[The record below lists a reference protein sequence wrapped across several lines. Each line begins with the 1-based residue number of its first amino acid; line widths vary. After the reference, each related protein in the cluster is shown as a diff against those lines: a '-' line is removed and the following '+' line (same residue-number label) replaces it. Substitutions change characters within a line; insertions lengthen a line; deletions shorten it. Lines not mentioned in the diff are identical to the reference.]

1 MNNYNDKKLGTCSVH
16 VGSREKIGELRNKNR
31 AMPFLCLIKPVFH
44 LVTLFAEFIVGISKR
59 NLDEILTI
67 ILLKSPF
74 ILTN

>member
-1 MNNYNDKKLGTCSVH
+1 MWVAAKRSANS
-16 VGSREKIGELRNKNR
+16 EIKIG

-44 LVTLFAEFIVGISKR
+44 LATLFAEFIVGISER
-59 NLDEILTI
+59 DLDEILTI